1 MPGTRTSAS
10 APTSVQFASAV
21 IQGGHLPLLGTMQRC
36 PTNAVSA
43 AAAERLI
50 GIRSDMKKTLT
61 TAAALLGALTAL
73 YIPAAAFA
81 STPATPAGVIHL
93 YVTDNSTQD
102 NDHKILI
109 TGAFSD
115 HGTGNKATFYLTK
128 GWIYLNLAGVQKI
141 INSPSFGSFNAA
153 SCSYW
158 GSTPITVPIVKGT
171 GAYTGIKGTFTGTL
185 TFAGQGALLADGKC
199 NTANNAP
206 NVATAFLVS
215 ASANVSF

>member
-1 MPGTRTSAS
+1 
-10 APTSVQFASAV
+10 
-21 IQGGHLPLLGTMQRC
+21 
-36 PTNAVSA
+36 
-43 AAAERLI
+43 
-50 GIRSDMKKTLT
+50 MKKTLT

-171 GAYTGIKGTFTGTL
+171 G
-185 TFAGQGALLADGKC
+185 QGALLADGKC

>member
-1 MPGTRTSAS
+1 MIVTELLDNQLHGSSATYDEVD
-10 APTSVQFASAV
+10 PTKVQ
-21 IQGGHLPLLGTMQRC
+21 
-36 PTNAVSA
+36 
-43 AAAERLI
+43 
-50 GIRSDMKKTLT
+50 DMKKTFT
-61 TAAALLGALTAL
+61 AAAALLGALTAL
-73 YIPAAAFA
+73 SIPAAAFA
-81 STPATPAGVIHL
+81 STPATPAGVIHV
-93 YVTDNSTQD
+93 YVTDSSTQS

-115 HGTGNKATFYLTK
+115 HGTGNQATFYLTK

-141 INSPSFGSFNAA
+141 LHSSSFGSFNAA

-185 TFAGQGALLADGKC
+185 TLAGQGSLLANGKC
-199 NTANNAP
+199 NMANTAP
-206 NVATAFLVS
+206 NVASAFQVS